1 MSHGISLL
9 EASPAVEEL
18 PPAAEVQ
25 QARGRYAKKHRNV
38 PPHDHFFFYI
48 FLTSLQLPM
57 KRTITWTWKH
67 GRAWF
72 RLLKQAIAF
81 SAADSVA
88 DAEASPEMPPDGQAG
103 TEGRELCIRFDWYVS
118 TVSMRLKPLTRH
130 PREVIAAV
138 QRSLKIGM
146 SVEIWCTMTPTWL
159 VFHIFFRKCFSFF
172 MFFPPH

>member
-57 KRTITWTWKH
+57 KRTITWT
-67 GRAWF
+67 
-72 RLLKQAIAF
+72 
-81 SAADSVA
+81 
-88 DAEASPEMPPDGQAG
+88 
-103 TEGRELCIRFDWYVS
+103 
-118 TVSMRLKPLTRH
+118 
-130 PREVIAAV
+130 
-138 QRSLKIGM
+138 
-146 SVEIWCTMTPTWL
+146 
-159 VFHIFFRKCFSFF
+159 
-172 MFFPPH
+172 